1 MDPSNQDSIKFSL
14 IEQHFKA
21 MGYKY
26 TRDTLNFMTIGQEKV
41 EPIAKVR
48 DAVKEL
54 KSDR

>member
-1 MDPSNQDSIKFSL
+1 
-14 IEQHFKA
+14 

-26 TRDTLNFMTIGQEKV
+26 TRDTLSFMTIGQGKV